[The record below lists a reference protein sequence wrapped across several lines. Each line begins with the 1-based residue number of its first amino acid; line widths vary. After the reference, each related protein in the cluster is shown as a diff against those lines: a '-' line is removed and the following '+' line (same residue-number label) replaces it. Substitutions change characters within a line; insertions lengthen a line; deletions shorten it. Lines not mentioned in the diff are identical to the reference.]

1 MAAASA
7 RLFSR
12 VKDGFTT
19 SIRFASYES
28 TRQNLK
34 LNSNSKVICQ
44 GFTGKQGTFHSQ
56 QAIEYGT
63 QLVGGVSPGKGGRTH
78 LDRPVFNTVAEA
90 KKATGAEASVIYVP
104 PPGAAKAIMESI
116 EAEMPLIVCITEGV
130 PQHDMVK
137 VKHALLAQS
146 KSRLVGPN
154 CPGIIAPE
162 QCKIGIMPGHIHKR
176 GKIGVV
182 SRSGT
187 LTYEAVHQTTEVG
200 LGQTLCVGIGGDPF
214 NGTDFIDCLEVFLKD
229 PETKGIILIG
239 EIGGVAEENAAAYLM
254 QYNQVD
260 SIDIDYDN
268 GCGRLSNSIFLP
280 LQGIKAK
287 PVVSFIAGL
296 SAPPGRRM
304 GHAGAIISGG
314 KGGAQD
320 KINALEKAGVIVT
333 RSPAQMGKE
342 LFKEMKRL
350 ELV

>member
-1 MAAASA
+1 
-7 RLFSR
+7 
-12 VKDGFTT
+12 
-19 SIRFASYES
+19 
-28 TRQNLK
+28 
-34 LNSNSKVICQ
+34 
-44 GFTGKQGTFHSQ
+44 
-56 QAIEYGT
+56 
-63 QLVGGVSPGKGGRTH
+63 
-78 LDRPVFNTVAEA
+78 
-90 KKATGAEASVIYVP
+90 
-104 PPGAAKAIMESI
+104 
-116 EAEMPLIVCITEGV
+116 
-130 PQHDMVK
+130 MVK
-137 VKHALLAQS
+137 VKNLLLSQN

-154 CPGIIAPE
+154 CPGIIAPDA
-162 QCKIGIMPGHIHKR
+162 CKIGIMPGHIHKK
-176 GKIGVV
+176 GVIGVV

-214 NGTDFIDCLEVFLKD
+214 NGTDFIDCLEVFLRD

-239 EIGGVAEENAAAYLM
+239 EIGGNAEEKASDYLM
-254 QYNQVD
+254 EYN
-260 SIDIDYDN
+260 S
-268 GCGRLSNSIFLP
+268 
-280 LQGIKAK
+280 GIKAK